1 MTNENNI
8 DTIILGIGN
17 ILLGDEGVGC
27 HVINFIENN
36 YSWEGIN
43 IVDGGTGGFHLLSYF
58 RDYPKMILVDAT
70 MDGKQVG
77 TVSVIEPKF
86 ASDFPTAL
94 SAHDIGLRDLIET
107 AVLSGGLPKIILIT
121 ISIEKIQN
129 MVMTLSSEI
138 EKSILNV
145 VKKIE
150 KILEIN

>member
-1 MTNENNI
+1 MTQENNTN
-8 DTIILGIGN
+8 TIILGIGN

-36 YSWEGIN
+36 YIWDGIN

-58 RDYPKMILVDAT
+58 RDYSKMIIIDAT

-77 TVSVIEPKF
+77 TVSILEPKY

-129 MVMTLSSEI
+129 MVMTLSPEI

-150 KILEIN
+150 KILKIN

>member
-1 MTNENNI
+1 MTQENKT

-27 HVINFIENN
+27 HVINFIENHYN
-36 YSWEGIN
+36 WDGIN

-58 RDYPKMILVDAT
+58 RDYSKMIIIDAT

-77 TVSVIEPKF
+77 TVSILEPKY

-129 MVMTLSSEI
+129 MVMTLSPEI

-145 VKKIE
+145 VEKIE

>member
-1 MTNENNI
+1 MTQENNTN
-8 DTIILGIGN
+8 TIILGIGN

-36 YSWEGIN
+36 YIWDGIN

-58 RDYPKMILVDAT
+58 RDYSKMIIIDAT

-77 TVSVIEPKF
+77 TISILEPKY

-129 MVMTLSSEI
+129 MVMTLSPEI

-150 KILEIN
+150 KILKIN